1 MGWKEERD
9 ALIAQTLAFVEQV
22 TGKPAVFDQ
31 LAQPPSASASVEPAG
46 RTAWPGQDTSLAQP
60 MLPEMATPH
69 ASSPLN
75 DEGDDGADGA
85 ADIPVLATA
94 EAVDPTAVARS
105 DGEATASFQAEPFKT
120 LFPPASPRGPERE
133 MQDEIRARIAKF
145 RAHQERF
152 NKERQ
157 EYFASTLARLRASM
171 ERTSRNGT

>member
-31 LAQPPSASASVEPAG
+31 LAPPPSASVSAEPA
-46 RTAWPGQDTSLAQP
+46 RQLARPGQDTFLAQP
-60 MLPEMATPH
+60 MLHEMATPP
-69 ASSPLN
+69 ASSPPN
-75 DEGDDGADGA
+75 DESDDGSDLAPAMGV
-85 ADIPVLATA
+85 PATA
-94 EAVDPTAVARS
+94 EAVDHPIAADADADVA
-105 DGEATASFQAEPFKT
+105 TSFEAEPFKT
-120 LFPPASPRGPERE
+120 AFPPSSAHGPQRE

-157 EYFASTLARLRASM
+157 EYFAATLARLRASI
-171 ERTSRNGT
+171 ERSTRNGT